1 MVLLEND
8 ASHHSVVLLFSC
20 SSNFEYF
27 ILKNIFD
34 WKRTTVELDLVC
46 SSYIFFH
53 ALYLLMHI
61 LMSLLKLR
69 EPIMTCTLSALSC
82 QVFSLS
88 LLSPQHRQKG
98 DLRMWK
104 WMYRHLY
111 RACLLLHLERW
122 AGCEG
127 LLWEGAAGAVHSLW
141 DPQRV
146 RRVLL
151 YWLLQHQHNI
161 TPEIR
166 SGIMND
172 LLAYVFGESDAQ
184 ILFLKRELAVI
195 PCIYWC
201 SLIITTCEEF
211 PVKDINYH
219 MTHIGVN

>member
-1 MVLLEND
+1 
-8 ASHHSVVLLFSC
+8 
-20 SSNFEYF
+20 
-27 ILKNIFD
+27 
-34 WKRTTVELDLVC
+34 
-46 SSYIFFH
+46 
-53 ALYLLMHI
+53 MHI

-166 SGIMND
+166 SGIIPRNQVRN
-172 LLAYVFGESDAQ
+172 YEWPISKCVWRIWCSNPVFKTWA
-184 ILFLKRELAVI
+184 AVI
-195 PCIYWC
+195 PCIFWC
-201 SLIITTCEEF
+201 SLIITTWEEF
-211 PVKDINYH
+211 PVKDINYL